1 MKILLLHPEDEPLH
15 GPWIGLR
22 WDAVYDL
29 ARSGW
34 AACERWSR
42 VFCCPVR
49 PIDGLREGGKQIGR
63 VREVLQFGLGRL
75 LDREGLDWWE
85 LTALLVHQHLES
97 LALLRKLAEDL
108 PPDAEV
114 AITRDG
120 FEAGALRLLLGK
132 RLRVIASPAA
142 QSGKGLRH
150 YRNRLSRLPGAQI
163 LEILGDKYDTGYRVR
178 RHWHR
183 RRPRNSQPV
192 VLLPSAYVNVS
203 LIETAYAGLLPD
215 QGFLLVSTRRSGRLH
230 EVPGNVRQ
238 AWLASY
244 ASAGGGGEEL
254 RDLLERWAGLKKE
267 MEAVPELATLAK
279 LGFMNDFP
287 RRFADGLAIRDAW
300 RRVLEIEPVRAVL
313 CGDDTNPYTRIP
325 LLLAAR
331 GGLPTLVCH
340 HGGLDGRYL
349 IKTNHADVVLAKGRM
364 EADYLVNTC
373 GVNSSQV
380 EIGAPSAPAY
390 RGNQHTEKRERIV
403 FFSEPYEMSAGRTD
417 EIYRDILRGLVD
429 LAGQSCRKLVVKL
442 HPSENL
448 RDRREIAQK
457 ILGREQTTLLEW
469 VTGGLQPEL
478 LNGTW
483 FGVTVLSSV
492 ALDCAVHGVPCFV
505 CDWLDLWPYG
515 YVAQYRKFGV
525 GIGLGT
531 PEAIAR
537 IPEMLASA
545 RSSRKIV
552 HDCWE
557 ALSPQRFEEL
567 LAGRNAAGQAVAVQ
581 AQRAE

>member
-1 MKILLLHPEDEPLH
+1 MQVLLLHSEDDPLH
-15 GPWIGLR
+15 GPWIGPH

-49 PIDGLREGGKQIGR
+49 PIDALREGGSQIRR
-63 VREVLQFGLGRL
+63 VRELLQFGLGRL

-97 LALLRKLAEDL
+97 LVLLRKLAEDL
-108 PPDAEV
+108 PPDVEV

-120 FEAGALRLLLGK
+120 FEAGALRVQLGK
-132 RLRVIASPAA
+132 RLRVVTSPTASPR
-142 QSGKGLRH
+142 KGLRH
-150 YRNRLSRLPGAQI
+150 YGNRLSRLPSAQI
-163 LEILGDKYDTGYRVR
+163 LEILGDKYDTCYRLR

-192 VLLPSAYVNVS
+192 VLLPTAYVNVS
-203 LIETAYAGLLPD
+203 LMETAYAQLLPD
-215 QGFLLVSTRRSGRLH
+215 HDFLLVSTRRSGRLR
-230 EVPGNVRQ
+230 EVSGNVQQ

-244 ASAGGGGEEL
+244 ASAGGRGEEL
-254 RDLLERWAGLKKE
+254 RDLLERWAGLEKE
-267 MEAVPELATLAK
+267 IEAVPELVMLAK

-287 RRFADGLAIRDAW
+287 RRFGDGLAIRDAW
-300 RRVLEIEPVRAVL
+300 RRVMEIEPVRAVL
-313 CGDDTNPYTRIP
+313 CGDDANWYTHVP
-325 LLLAAR
+325 VLLAAR
-331 GGLPTLVCH
+331 RGLPTLVCH

-349 IKTNHADVVLAKGRM
+349 IKTNHADVILAKGRM

-373 GVNSSQV
+373 GVDPSQV
-380 EIGAPSAPAY
+380 EVGAPSAPAY

-403 FFSEPYEMSAGRTD
+403 FFSEPYEMSAGRTE
-417 EIYRDILRGLVD
+417 EIYRDILPGLAD
-429 LAGQSCRKLVVKL
+429 LAGQGGRKLVVKL

-469 VTGGLQPEL
+469 VTGRLQPEL
-478 LNGTW
+478 LNRTW

-492 ALDCAVHGVPCFV
+492 AVDCVVHGVPCFV

-525 GIGLGT
+525 GMGLSA
-531 PEAIAR
+531 PE
-537 IPEMLASA
+537 
-545 RSSRKIV
+545 
-552 HDCWE
+552 
-557 ALSPQRFEEL
+557 
-567 LAGRNAAGQAVAVQ
+567 
-581 AQRAE
+581 